1 MEKTY
6 TIIVHRVGEKDQIRR
21 GVDKLNS
28 VIIPAEIKMHF
39 AAAFEQGKMSIEV
52 LEEVTVESIAKEKAK
67 TAYARLTESLKS
79 LEKEKRQISVAM
91 AHIDGEMTA
100 MKIELEKLKKLIDN

>member
-39 AAAFEQGKMSIEV
+39 AAAFEQGKMRDS
-52 LEEVTVESIAKEKAK
+52 ESFFSSSS
-67 TAYARLTESLKS
+67 TFFL
-79 LEKEKRQISVAM
+79 
-91 AHIDGEMTA
+91 
-100 MKIELEKLKKLIDN
+100 